1 MRIRS
6 YYNYVPRAISRPN
19 VVLSAIHRESLARF
33 AMLMTAGWHLAG
45 IWKYAKACSLS
56 MCIDHVFRLDI
67 QFHYVDEKTFTVW
80 VTYVAL
86 PRIFVTCFDRFD
98 RSEQSRRLSPRS
110 LDRQRDSNNVIV
122 L

>member
-45 IWKYAKACSLS
+45 IWKYAKACVQP
-56 MCIDHVFRLDI
+56 IDVHR
-67 QFHYVDEKTFTVW
+67 
-80 VTYVAL
+80 
-86 PRIFVTCFDRFD
+86 PRIPARY
-98 RSEQSRRLSPRS
+98 SIPLRR
-110 LDRQRDSNNVIV
+110 
-122 L
+122 